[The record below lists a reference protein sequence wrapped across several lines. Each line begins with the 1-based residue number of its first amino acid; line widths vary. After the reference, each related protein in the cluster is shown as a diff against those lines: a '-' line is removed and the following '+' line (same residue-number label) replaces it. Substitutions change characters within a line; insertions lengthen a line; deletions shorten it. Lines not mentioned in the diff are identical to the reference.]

1 MKYYLYGVVLG
12 LGLLGMACSEESI
25 DTKTGS
31 LIIQLNN
38 VVGGAELTLNKTIY
52 TNATGESFTVNKF
65 DYFVSNIRLLKAD
78 GTEFV
83 VPQENSYFLVRE
95 IDAASQTIQLNDV
108 PQAQYKGLSFV
119 VGVDSLRSVSGTDK
133 RKGVLDPK
141 DTRTAGMIWDLNTGY
156 IFLKLEG
163 TSPAAPVD
171 VAGQRTFRY
180 HIGLFGRNG
189 TLNNLRTIPV
199 AFGTQEAT
207 PATTGTSTIY
217 IDTDVNKIFDGRS
230 RLSLAQTPDV
240 MMSPKSADVAN
251 NYATMFSF
259 AGVKNTER

>member
-1 MKYYLYGVVLG
+1 MKYYLYAVLLGV
-12 LGLLGMACSEESI
+12 GLLGMACSEESI
-25 DTKTGS
+25 ETKRGS

-38 VVGGAELTLNKTIY
+38 VVGGAELTLNKTTY
-52 TNATGESFTVNKF
+52 TNANGESFTVSKF
-65 DYFVSNIRLLKAD
+65 DYFVSNIRLLRAD

-95 IDAASQTIQLNDV
+95 NDVASQTIQLNDI
-108 PQAQYKGLSFV
+108 PQIKYKGLSFM
-119 VGVDSLRSVSGTDK
+119 VGVDSLRSVSSIDK

-141 DTRTAGMIWDLNTGY
+141 DTRTAGMIGDLNTGY

-163 TSPAAPVD
+163 TSPAVPAD
-171 VAGQRTFRY
+171 GTGQRTFRY
-180 HIGLFGRNG
+180 HVGLFGRNG
-189 TLNNLRTIPV
+189 TLNNLRTIPI

-207 PATTGTSTIY
+207 PAITGTSTIY
-217 IDTDVNKIFDGRS
+217 IDADVNKIFNGRT

-251 NYATMFSF
+251 NYATMFSL
-259 AGVKNTER
+259 AGVRNTER